1 SRFNESFA
9 VAVEEHGV
17 ERWLA
22 MQGDDALRESYAEHR
37 ARKQDFLHLLK
48 RHRQALELN
57 YEREASDDDKRRQK
71 AAIFQALRDD
81 YAALKESWG
90 GYSGYDRWFAK
101 PLSNARLSA
110 IATYHDF
117 VPGFRALLEREGDLG
132 KFYAAVGRLAA

>member
-1 SRFNESFA
+1 
-9 VAVEEHGV
+9 
-17 ERWLA
+17 
-22 MQGDDALRESYAEHR
+22 
-37 ARKQDFLHLLK
+37 DFLHLLK

-132 KFYAAVGRLAA
+132 KFYAAVGRLAAQSKEEREQHLAALGEQPVLAVREAAAP